1 MKQIKPRVLIDI
13 KGGKDYRPFRIF
25 EKANPR
31 LDLGK
36 YKTVFIAA
44 KPSAKIFFILT
55 ISAFFIFSSVNAPV
69 RLGISMAAQT
79 EDNIEKR
86 KTLEMELVQYEKQID
101 EYEQTITNLKK
112 QGKSL
117 KSEIDKLNAKI
128 AQLNI
133 QIKAVGLNIKKLDE
147 EIGKTQEKIS
157 VTEKD
162 IDFNKGALSNV
173 LQNMYENEKKGLLEV
188 VLANSQLSDFF
199 GYLNNL
205 MAIQENLKLTLL
217 QIVELHGRLIDE
229 KEVLA
234 LERADAQTL
243 KEYRDSQKINIQ
255 ETQKEKGD
263 LLKVTKNKESEY
275 QKVLVETKK
284 TAAEIRKQIFK
295 LLGGGELSFE
305 EAYDLAKFAEKAT
318 GVRAALILAVLDR
331 ESALGRNVGRCG
343 YKIAMHPTRD
353 LPKFLIIVNK
363 LGINPDSVMVSCP
376 ISSDGA
382 YGGAMGPAQFIPSTW
397 MLYKDKIAEITG
409 SNPPNPWKN
418 TDAFVG
424 TALYLRDAGAANSE
438 KIAAAKYYCGVKWN
452 RYVCT
457 NVYAKKVVDQA
468 NRFQDDI
475 DILSS

>member
-1 MKQIKPRVLIDI
+1 MKPRVLIDI
-13 KGGKDYRPFRIF
+13 KGGKSHN
-25 EKANPR
+25 ASLR

-36 YKTVFIAA
+36 YKTVFITI
-44 KPSAKIFFILT
+44 KPWTKIFFIL
-55 ISAFFIFSSVNAPV
+55 IMGVFFVFSSVDAPV
-69 RLGISMAAQT
+69 HIGTSQAAQV
-79 EDNIEKR
+79 EDDIEKR
-86 KTLEMELVQYEKQID
+86 KALETELVQYEKQID
-101 EYEQTITNLKK
+101 EYEQTIVNLKK

-128 AQLNI
+128 AQLNL
-133 QIKAVGLNIKKLDE
+133 QIKAVGLSIKKLDE
-147 EIGKTQEKIS
+147 EIGKTQVKIS
-157 VTEKD
+157 ITEKD
-162 IDFNKGALSNV
+162 IDSNKGALSDV
-173 LQNMYENEKKGLLEV
+173 LRNMYENEKKGLLEV

-199 GYLNNL
+199 SYLNDL

-229 KEVLA
+229 KEALA
-234 LERADAQTL
+234 LDRADAQTL
-243 KEYRDSQKINIQ
+243 KNYRDSQKVNIQ

-305 EAYDLAKFAEKAT
+305 EAYELAKFAEKAT

-331 ESALGRNVGRCG
+331 ESALGKNVGRCN
-343 YKIAMHPTRD
+343 YKTAMHPKRD
-353 LPKFLIIVNK
+353 IPLFLVIVK
-363 LGINPDSVMVSCP
+363 ELGFDPESMLVSCP

-397 MLYKDKIAEITG
+397 ILYKDKIAEITG

-418 TDAFVG
+418 ADAFIA
-424 TALYLRDAGAANSE
+424 TALYLKNAGAGSTLSSE
-438 KIAAAKYYCGVKWN
+438 RIAAAKYYAGSRWQ
-452 RYVCT
+452 RYLWTYGARVISR
-457 NVYAKKVVDQA
+457 AQQ
-468 NRFQDDI
+468 FEDDI
-475 DILSS
+475 AILSS